1 MSMHNKIV
9 ASVLQQ
15 RYSEPRTGWMQLA
28 CRAGAWGRLAQ
39 LASAAAGL
47 GHWPLFGSSWV
58 TSGFRANPVKMA
70 ISAQRLRTRGSLTL
84 EGWFSLLRDQIGVV
98 EGLFWFSYNYEWY
111 YVVIA
116 LDFHS
121 PLIASQV
128 ISVKIRGLGRVRSR
142 VQTRGRQAVFA
153 FIAPSL
159 IELRISGYSDTVYI
173 VYRNIP
179 IPL

>member
-28 CRAGAWGRLAQ
+28 CRAGACGRLAQ

-84 EGWFSLLRDQIGVV
+84 EGWFSLLSDQIGVV

-121 PLIASQV
+121 PLNNFDYRYSTTSTWSV
-128 ISVKIRGLGRVRSR
+128 ITGKEK
-142 VQTRGRQAVFA
+142 TKAK
-153 FIAPSL
+153 
-159 IELRISGYSDTVYI
+159 
-173 VYRNIP
+173 
-179 IPL
+179 